1 VAPLFVPWSDRAVH
15 PRVLAAFLLATAI
28 ACGDDGGAL
37 GPDAGA
43 VADAA
48 PPDGAA
54 TDAAPMFP
62 QPGFGAISGDC
73 DVLDTELTD
82 PAPSYFESA
91 IDFAAAYTEADL
103 DQLTAGGQEIIA
115 DGNEGG
121 SSLYSEVFAYEVL
134 ARCEL
139 AALTH
144 TETEIEYDVVGPIT
158 DLRVTI
164 DGLPL
169 GVSVTR
175 AVAFPFEDPYTVEQ
189 ARDLLE
195 DKLTDILESSANV
208 AETHRWD
215 KQILAVLAYAP
226 GHAESLATAHAAL
239 DPSVTADTIVW
250 VVVTNGA
257 DDFIY

>member
-1 VAPLFVPWSDRAVH
+1 MA
-15 PRVLAAFLLATAI
+15 RVLAAFLLATAL

-43 VADAA
+43 GADAASSPDAAAADAA
-48 PPDGAA
+48 PD
-54 TDAAPMFP
+54 FP

-103 DQLTAGGQEIIA
+103 DALTDGGQEIVA
-115 DGNEGG
+115 DGNAGG
-121 SSLYSEVFAYEVL
+121 SSLYSEVFAFEVL

-139 AALTH
+139 AMLTH
-144 TETEIEYDVVGPIT
+144 TETEIDYDTAGAIT

-164 DGLPL
+164 DGLPV

-195 DKLTDILESSANV
+195 GKLAGVLESSANV
-208 AETHRWD
+208 AEPHGWE

-226 GHAESLATAHAAL
+226 GHAESLAMAHAAL